1 MSNFICASTTRKS
14 ATRRILC
21 ECRLR
26 CSSIGLSWSAGPTKG
41 GGVSETPPTQQNRN
55 NISKCWLITKT
66 AKISTQGREPV
77 SPDLLVLDF
86 NGAPEKQVQLRWLL
100 IQSSPHPPT
109 KEKQKK
115 HLQIINHDNNYKNI
129 IEVTTHGLARL
140 FSMELDS
147 ESPSP
152 LPPALQLNKETT
164 AFEIEVHGSI
174 DMYENIRWTTYIAHR
189 KINIEFQIDA
199 NNGQTKRQT
208 WYLRAYH
215 QIHSPA

>member
-1 MSNFICASTTRKS
+1 MRVQSTYKFQTSWCASTARKS
-14 ATRRILC
+14 PAGLISC
-21 ECRLR
+21 SSRLR
-26 CSSIGLSWSAGPTKG
+26 CSSIAIGSVECRSSNG
-41 GGVSETPPTQQNRN
+41 GGVPETPPTQQNRN
-55 NISKCWLITKT
+55 NISKFWLITKT

-174 DMYENIRWTTYIAHR
+174 DMYENIR
-189 KINIEFQIDA
+189 
-199 NNGQTKRQT
+199 
-208 WYLRAYH
+208 
-215 QIHSPA
+215 